1 MQQAPDRVSGAFDV
15 CPGDDRRRLTVHGH
29 AAPADEKGGEGEI
42 PRRRHQTLH
51 RADAGAELEH
61 ARAQR
66 AGKVQLQPE
75 PRSARAH
82 QRRQQAGGVEH
93 TGHDAERDQIGRA
106 HV

>member
-15 CPGDDRRRLTVHGH
+15 CPGDDRCRLAVHGH
-29 AAPADEKGGEGEI
+29 TAPADEKGGEGEI

-51 RADAGAELEH
+51 RADAGAELKY

-75 PRSARAH
+75 PRSARAY
-82 QRRQQAGGVEH
+82 QRRQQAG
-93 TGHDAERDQIGRA
+93 A
-106 HV
+106 HRSRR